1 MSKEFLLITIVLNN
15 IILILVAK
23 YIHKILVLKFLK
35 KILVKNIKIKN
46 KKVVDLKK
54 KIFKRLLLLNKKIIK
69 NDILNTG
76 IIFFKLT
83 IILVLN
89 IVITLKI
96 QEYEVDSQLMF
107 DFTNGNLKFI
117 FNKGDNPIINLIE
130 FLINVSQSL
139 EVYLGIITILLA
151 IYIYSMSLSDDF
163 KKYVLLTLLG
173 EGKVFYLTILLLM
186 LYFFNVSPVLFV
198 VLTLVIFYE
207 LYKMIRETFRIMN
220 TVYFRDN
227 WRDKIIKQLFEEG
240 NRKNLEN
247 IYYELRKKVIK
258 AALEKDFILFE
269 ETISYYEELLTA
281 EKLKKLPV
289 DYLNRFDKNKN
300 TENYKQSIYFEI
312 PDAFENFKI
321 RKKTKV
327 KNIENLYEIN
337 KMYKDERKR
346 GVKFIYKIYKL
357 LIKEPDNN
365 LFEEI
370 SDTNLVLG
378 KYYLEKQE
386 YSLASGYF
394 NLLNLKYKYLKKTKE
409 YSKENKELYLF
420 SGLRYYETYYEKLSE
435 EQEIIILK
443 SILNLFNEMIEND
456 DIENILKYQEIFTRE
471 REEVDTILLKEYTR
485 LLLIF
490 LLEKKG
496 TKSKKEAKIKNII
509 NSIENKY
516 LYDSNKLLEKIY
528 IQSSEKEWD
537 RKFDIIDYIY
547 NEPDIF
553 GLSTGSIPVNCTRD
567 IILKLMDKIYYSI
580 SDDFIID
587 NYEELEIKISELKLE
602 NLNSRLNELS
612 DSIRMKKAEKISKI
626 QLTEEELTKIYS
638 FVSEENSNF
647 YKFLNSDLKY
657 SFSLISLSKKSEW
670 EKDFKGYKTIY
681 ENRFIK
687 NLINTK
693 SYLINSYV
701 NLLNEF
707 WFIECIKNKIK
718 ELKEIKEILELE
730 KEKYFILSNNSN
742 RKFLNKIGILTHYF
756 SNWNMEKTYVI
767 NKKSIKEIIFYLP
780 EGYDRLKY
788 TYVEI
793 ESLKDNKDEKILKA
807 IQGKTQEEKE
817 LIKQGSSLLKVA
829 KRMEIVFNDEVE
841 IYKISNEKLK
851 DEER

>member
-1 MSKEFLLITIVLNN
+1 MSKESLLSLIVVNNIVLLIVAIFYTTIKNKLS
-15 IILILVAK
+15 
-23 YIHKILVLKFLK
+23 KI
-35 KILVKNIKIKN
+35 IKN
-46 KKVVDLKK
+46 KK
-54 KIFKRLLLLNKKIIK
+54 IKIILYTVLA
-69 NDILNTG
+69 IG
-76 IIFFKLT
+76 IIIFSKYLS
-83 IILVLN
+83 
-89 IVITLKI
+89 
-96 QEYEVDSQLMF
+96 YEIEKYKTDSQLMF
-107 DFTNGNLKFI
+107 DFFNGNLKFI
-117 FNKGDNPIINLIE
+117 FNKGENPIISLAEYIVNI
-130 FLINVSQSL
+130 SQSL
-139 EVYLGIITILLA
+139 EIYLGVISVLVA
-151 IYIYSMSLSDDF
+151 IYLYLISVNDDF
-163 KKYVLLTLLG
+163 KKCVLLIFLKEGRSLYLVIFLL
-173 EGKVFYLTILLLM
+173 I
-186 LYFFNVSPVLFV
+186 LYFFNVSPILFIG
-198 VLTLVIFYE
+198 LNIVIFYE
-207 LYKMIRETFRIMN
+207 LYNMVKETFKITN
-220 TVYFRDN
+220 DGYFKNN
-227 WRDKIIKQLFEEG
+227 WDKEIIRQLPKISSIKSLG
-240 NRKNLEN
+240 NM
-247 IYYELRKKVIK
+247 YYEIRKKIMK
-258 AALEKDFILFE
+258 AILEKDFILLE
-269 ETISYYEELLTA
+269 ETIFYYQELLMA
-281 EKLKKLPV
+281 DSFKEIPEDYILPFEKNEDKEQEDFQDDVDSPEEFGSNIIKENQEQRGKK
-289 DYLNRFDKNKN
+289 
-300 TENYKQSIYFEI
+300 ENYERNTLFIGEM
-312 PDAFENFKI
+312 
-321 RKKTKV
+321 RKA
-327 KNIENLYEIN
+327 L
-337 KMYKDERKR
+337 R
-346 GVKFIYKIYKL
+346 FLYKIYKL

-378 KYYLEKQE
+378 KYYLEKKE
-386 YSLASGYF
+386 YSIARGYF
-394 NLLNLKYKYLKKTKE
+394 NLLNLKYKYLKNDKE
-409 YSKENKELYLF
+409 YSKEIKELYLF

-435 EQEIIILK
+435 AQEIIILK

-456 DIENILKYQEIFTRE
+456 DIEDILRYQEIFTRK

-496 TKSKKEAKIKNII
+496 TKSKKETEIKNII
-509 NSIENKY
+509 TSIENKY
-516 LYDSNKLLEKIY
+516 SHNSNKLLEMLY
-528 IQSSEKEWD
+528 IKSKENEWEEK
-537 RKFDIIDYIY
+537 FNIIDYIY
-547 NEPDIF
+547 EEPDIF
-553 GLSTGSIPVNCTRD
+553 GVSTGWVPFNCTRD
-567 IILKLMDKIYYSI
+567 IILRLMDKIYYSI

-602 NLNSRLNELS
+602 GLKSKFDELS
-612 DSIRMKKAEKISKI
+612 DDIEMKRAEKISKI

-638 FVSEENSNF
+638 FISEENSNF

-670 EKDFKGYKTIY
+670 EKDFKGYKRIY

-693 SYLINSYV
+693 SYLINSYI

-742 RKFLNKIGILTHYF
+742 RRFLNKIGILTHYF
-756 SNWNMEKTYVI
+756 SNWNMEKTYII

-841 IYKISNEKLK
+841 IYEISNEKLK

>member
-1 MSKEFLLITIVLNN
+1 MRIEKKLEKKWLKAFI
-15 IILILVAK
+15 IILIVS
-23 YIHKILVLKFLK
+23 
-35 KILVKNIKIKN
+35 
-46 KKVVDLKK
+46 
-54 KIFKRLLLLNKKIIK
+54 KIITYYI
-69 NDILNTG
+69 N
-76 IIFFKLT
+76 
-83 IILVLN
+83 
-89 IVITLKI
+89 
-96 QEYEVDSQLMF
+96 EYEIDSQLIF
-107 DFTNGNLKFI
+107 DFINGNLKFL
-117 FNKGDNPIINLIE
+117 FNKGENPIISLIE
-130 FLINVSQSL
+130 IIVNISQSL
-139 EVYLGIITILLA
+139 EIYLGVISVLVA
-151 IYIYSMSLSDDF
+151 IYIYLIGLNDDF

-173 EGKVFYLTILLLM
+173 EGRPLYLTVFLLI
-186 LYFFNVSPVLFV
+186 LYFFNVSPILFIGLNIV
-198 VLTLVIFYE
+198 VFYE
-207 LYKMIRETFRIMN
+207 LYNMIKETFKITN
-220 TVYFRDN
+220 NGYFKTN
-227 WRDKIIKQLFEEG
+227 WDKEIINQLLKIR
-240 NRKNLEN
+240 NIKALEN
-247 IYYELRKKVIK
+247 MYYEIRKKIMK
-258 AALEKDFILFE
+258 AILEKDFILLE
-269 ETISYYEELLTA
+269 ETIFYYQELLMA
-281 EKLKKLPV
+281 DSLKEIPEDYILPFEKIDNKKQEDFQENINLPKE
-289 DYLNRFDKNKN
+289 FKNSVTNSEQERIERK
-300 TENYKQSIYFEI
+300 ENYER
-312 PDAFENFKI
+312 NTLVI
-321 RKKTKV
+321 REMKKAV
-327 KNIENLYEIN
+327 RFL
-337 KMYKDERKR
+337 
-346 GVKFIYKIYKL
+346 YKIYKL

-370 SDTNLVLG
+370 SDVNLVLG

-386 YSLASGYF
+386 YSTARAYF
-394 NLLNLKYKYLKKTKE
+394 DFLKLKYKYLKNNE
-409 YSKENKELYLF
+409 VYSKEIKELYLF

-456 DIENILKYQEIFTRE
+456 DIEDILRYQEIFTRK
-471 REEVDTILLKEYTR
+471 REEVDMILLKEYTR

-496 TKSKKEAKIKNII
+496 TKSKKETEIKNII

-528 IQSSEKEWD
+528 IQSAEKEWD

-547 NEPDIF
+547 NKPDIF

-567 IILKLMDKIYYSI
+567 IILRLMDKVYYSI

-602 NLNSRLNELS
+602 NLNSRFNELS

-638 FVSEENSNF
+638 FVSEENSSF
-647 YKFLNSDLKY
+647 YKFLNFNLKY
-657 SFSLISLSKKSEW
+657 SFSLIFLSKKSEW

-693 SYLINSYV
+693 SYLINSYI

-707 WFIECIKNKIK
+707 WFIECIKTQIKKI
-718 ELKEIKEILELE
+718 ENIEEIFKLE
-730 KEKYFILSNNSN
+730 KDKYFILSNNSN

-756 SNWNMEKTYVI
+756 SNWNMEKTYII

-793 ESLKDNKDEKILKA
+793 ESLKDNKDEKILEIIEGETK
-807 IQGKTQEEKE
+807 EEKE
-817 LIKQGSSLLKVA
+817 LIRQGSSILKVA
-829 KRMEIVFNDEVE
+829 KKMEIVFNDEVE
-841 IYKISNEKLK
+841 IYEVSNEKLK